1 MLNILGKKICNG
13 VSTPRKMYTEVH
25 QQVIR
30 ERLPLIRNKLL
41 AQYGY
46 LNDKLELKAGFRFN
60 NDLAVIDRMES
71 AEQNNGLT
79 LDEFIE
85 DALIDCMQTDYYMWD
100 TKDL

>member
-1 MLNILGKKICNG
+1 MLNFIGTKICNG

-30 ERLPLIRNKLL
+30 EHLPLIRKKLL
-41 AQYGY
+41 VQYGY
-46 LNDKLELKAGFRFN
+46 KSDRLELKAGHRFN
-60 NDLAVIDRMES
+60 SDIAVIDRMES